1 MAVGQPFDTVKVSLR
16 GSHVYM
22 HNTCSSQARLQTDG
36 LLDGKKTYRGAYHCF
51 SHIVKHEGSRALFK
65 GMAAPLLGMAALNS
79 LVFGVHGN
87 LMIIFQARAD
97 ATPGLK
103 YSFISGCVAGFAQ
116 TVIGSTTELIK
127 LRLQFQKD
135 RTELIPRSL
144 HHHHH
149 HHSNSHTETRVYSG
163 PWDAARKIYQREGLL
178 RGIGRGYWLTCL
190 RDVPAF
196 GFYFGTYDYMCRW
209 ELRRRGLGHID
220 ELSPAFICVAGGVGG
235 TISWISSYP
244 VDVVKSRYQIDG
256 MGSGT
261 YRYSSGVDC
270 FRQTSREGWRA
281 LFAGLSPTLIRA
293 FPVNAVTFVIVAMIL
308 REWRRLRSNGS

>member
-1 MAVGQPFDTVKVSLR
+1 MYMLMIDCVS
-16 GSHVYM
+16 
-22 HNTCSSQARLQTDG
+22 SSQ
-36 LLDGKKTYRGAYHCF
+36 
-51 SHIVKHEGSRALFK
+51 SRALFK

-281 LFAGLSPTLIRA
+281 FFAGLSPTLIRA